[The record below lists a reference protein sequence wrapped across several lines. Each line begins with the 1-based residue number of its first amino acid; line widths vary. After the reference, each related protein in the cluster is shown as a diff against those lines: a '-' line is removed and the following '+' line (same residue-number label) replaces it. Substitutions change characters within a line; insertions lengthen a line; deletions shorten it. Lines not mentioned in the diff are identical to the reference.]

1 VATETAVPPDADAA
15 AVLRG
20 LAAQL
25 EAQPDFAEVT
35 ASLSAG
41 QAGSLGGVWGSSR
54 ALVAAALAR
63 RCGATLTI
71 VLPHAGEVDSLC
83 SDLAL
88 FTTAEAASLAAS
100 EGDADERVLQDQF
113 FGARQRL
120 LKRLAAHVAESL
132 RDSKLGVSEKLPYV
146 NEALRASE
154 ERLSERGGHVTGI
167 LPHVPAIVV
176 TSIQALLEPVPSAE
190 QLAAATR
197 RLAVGERLDPT
208 ELTHWLAERGAH
220 STTAVELP
228 GEFALRGGIL
238 DVFPPDAENPLRIEL
253 FDDEVESIREFD
265 VATQRS
271 LQSLSVAEVTVL
283 EPQAKFRTHFA
294 SYLPPGSWFMLVEPA
309 DLEEEGRHF
318 HRRLEKPEE
327 FFATSTALAE
337 AYKFPSVT
345 ASGVPAGSYDA
356 TAHLNFESVE
366 QFSGD
371 VARVR
376 GELDSASVGQEVY
389 LVCETEAEVARL
401 DEVFRETRMARDK
414 RLHFVLGRL
423 AHGFRMLAPSP
434 VIRGGVEQGD
444 DGANNGQQRI
454 ESLPLPLPSREGDK
468 SGGVVLISAAELFHR
483 HELAR
488 PAQRPT
494 GRAIDSF
501 LQLREGDL
509 VVHLAHGIG
518 RYRGLKLLDNQAGAE
533 EHLELEYAEG
543 TRIFVPTSKI
553 ELVQKYVGGRK
564 AKPKLAKVGGTAW
577 LRQKK
582 AAERAVEDLAVDM
595 LKVQAAREAR
605 SGIAFPAD
613 SPWQQE
619 FDAAFPYQ
627 ETPDQL
633 TAIEAIKGD
642 MQQHRPMD
650 RLLCG
655 DVGFGKT
662 EMAIRA
668 AFKAIDAG
676 YQVAVLV
683 PTTILA
689 EQHRRTFTQRMAEF
703 PFEIAALS
711 RFCTAKEERRIV
723 EGARAGS
730 IDLVIGTHRL
740 ASPDVQFQNLGL
752 VIIDEEQRFGV
763 AVKERLKALRAS
775 VDILTMTATPIPR
788 TLHMSLL
795 GVRSISNLET
805 PPKDRLAVET
815 RIARFDDAMIRHAV
829 LRELNREGQIYFVH
843 NRIHDIHKT
852 AHELER
858 IVPEA
863 RIGIGHG
870 QMKETELEEVMLGF
884 VRHEFDILLATTIV
898 ESGLD
903 IPNANTIFID
913 DADRYGLADLHQ
925 LRGRVG
931 RYKHRAYCYLL
942 VDQKRHLSPES
953 ARRLRAIEEFNQMGA
968 GFALAMRDLELRGAG
983 NLLGTQQSGHIAA
996 VGYELYCALL
1006 EKTVRE
1012 LKQLPPREAV
1022 DASIELPVA
1031 AYFPERYL
1039 PDMRT
1044 KIDLYRR
1051 LAQIATEP
1059 ELDEFASELADRFG
1073 AVPPPVEQLVELAR
1087 LRLWAHRWRIDS
1099 IHLEGRYAVL
1109 GYSDRSQLERLLARS
1124 GGALRVAD
1132 QRSAY
1137 LPLDGQEGDVNA
1149 VLSRLKSLLRPDGD
1163 GS

>member
-1 VATETAVPPDADAA
+1 MPTITSVAMETAAGEAADAGVA
-15 AVLRG
+15 LGG
-20 LAAQL
+20 LPAQL
-25 EAQPDFAEVT
+25 ATHADFSDVL
-35 ASLSAG
+35 ASLAAG
-41 QAGSLGGVWGSSR
+41 QAGTLGGVWGSSR
-54 ALVAAALAR
+54 ALVAAALGQH
-63 RCGATLTI
+63 CPQTLTV
-71 VLPHAGEVDSLC
+71 VLPHAADVDSLID
-83 SDLAL
+83 DLAL
-88 FTTAEAASLAAS
+88 FTNAEVEAFPAT
-100 EGDADERVLQDQF
+100 EGDAGDRVVQDEN
-113 FGARQRL
+113 FGGRQRL
-120 LKRLAAHVAESL
+120 IKRL
-132 RDSKLGVSEKLPYV
+132 VSGSAP
-146 NEALRASE
+146 R
-154 ERLSERGGHVTGI
+154 
-167 LPHVPAIVV
+167 IVV
-176 TSIQALLEPVPSAE
+176 TSIQSLLQPLPSVE
-190 QLAAATR
+190 QLAAATQR
-197 RLAVGERLDPT
+197 IAVGERLDL
-208 ELTHWLAERGAH
+208 EAFTHWLAARGCQG
-220 STTAVELP
+220 TTAVELA
-228 GEFALRGGIL
+228 GEFSLRGGIL
-238 DVFPPDAENPLRIEL
+238 DVFPPDATDPLRIEL
-253 FDDEVESIREFD
+253 FDEEVESIRTFD

-271 LQSLSVAEVTVL
+271 LESLSTANVTVL
-283 EPQAKFRTHFA
+283 TADAKLRTHFA
-294 SYLPPGSWFMLVEPA
+294 SYLPAGSWFMLVEPA
-309 DLEEEGRHF
+309 DLEEEGKHY
-318 HRRLEKPEE
+318 HRRLEHPEDY
-327 FFATSTALAE
+327 FATSVTLAE
-337 AYKFPSVT
+337 VFKFPSVT
-345 ASGVPAGSYDA
+345 AAGVPAGSYET
-356 TAHLNFESVE
+356 TAHLQFESVE

-371 VARVR
+371 VTRVR
-376 GELDSASVGQEVY
+376 GELESAATGQQVY
-389 LVCETEAEVARL
+389 LICDTDAEVERL
-401 DEVFRETRMARDK
+401 GDVFRETK
-414 RLHFVLGRL
+414 LSQEGRLHFVRGRL
-423 AHGFRMLAPSP
+423 AHGFRVLSTT
-434 VIRGGVEQGD
+434 G
-444 DGANNGQQRI
+444 
-454 ESLPLPLPSREGDK
+454 SEGII
-468 SGGVVLISAAELFHR
+468 LISAAELFHR
-483 HELAR
+483 TELSR
-488 PAQRPT
+488 PTQRPT

-518 RYRGLKLLDNQAGAE
+518 RYRGLKLLDKEAGAE

-564 AKPKLAKVGGTAW
+564 AKPALAKIGGTAW

-595 LKVQAAREAR
+595 LQVQAAREAR
-605 SGIAFPAD
+605 PGITFPAD
-613 SPWQQE
+613 TPWQQE

-633 TAIEAIKGD
+633 TAIAAIKQD
-642 MQQHRPMD
+642 MQLSKPMD

-703 PFEIAALS
+703 PFQIAAVS
-711 RFCTAKEERRIV
+711 RFCTAKEEREILKQTAD
-723 EGARAGS
+723 GT
-730 IDLVIGTHRL
+730 IDLLIGTHRL
-740 ASPDVQFQNLGL
+740 ASPDVKFQNLGL

-775 VDILTMTATPIPR
+775 VDVLTMTATPIPR

-805 PPKDRLAVET
+805 APKDRLAVET
-815 RIARFDDAMIRHAV
+815 RVARFDDAMIRHAI
-829 LRELNREGQIYFVH
+829 LRELNRGGQAYFVH
-843 NRIHDIHKT
+843 NRIHDIQKV
-852 AHELER
+852 AHELQR

-863 RIGIGHG
+863 TIGIGHG
-870 QMKETELEEVMLGF
+870 QLSESELEDVMLGF
-884 VRHEFDILLATTIV
+884 VRHQFDILLATTIV

-942 VDQKRHLSPES
+942 VDQKRHLSAEA
-953 ARRLRAIEEFNQMGA
+953 ARRLRAIEEFSQMGA

-1006 EKTVRE
+1006 EKAVRE
-1012 LKQLPPREAV
+1012 LKKLPPKESV
-1022 DASIELPVA
+1022 DVSVDLPVA

-1051 LAQIATEP
+1051 LARIGAES
-1059 ELDEFASELADRFG
+1059 ELDDLRAELADRFG
-1073 AVPPPVEQLVELAR
+1073 EAPPPVEQLIELAR
-1087 LRLWAHRWRIDS
+1087 LRIWAHQHLLEA
-1099 IHLEGRYAVL
+1099 IHLEGKYAVL
-1109 GYSDRSQLERLLARS
+1109 TYSNRGPLSRLVERS

-1132 QRSAY
+1132 ARSAY
-1137 LPLDGQEGDVNA
+1137 LVLGPDADDPDR
-1149 VLSRLKSLLRPDGD
+1149 VLSRLKSLLRPIASD
-1163 GS
+1163 S

>member
-1 VATETAVPPDADAA
+1 MATDTAEAAVADAA
-15 AVLRG
+15 NVLRG
-20 LAAQL
+20 LPIQL
-25 EAQPDFAEVT
+25 ESHAGFSEVLT
-35 ASLSAG
+35 SLAAG
-41 QAGSLGGVWGSSR
+41 QSGTLGGVWGSSR
-54 ALVAAALAR
+54 ALVAASLAR
-63 RCGATLTI
+63 RCPATLVV
-71 VLPHAGEVDSLC
+71 VLPHTNEVDALAD
-83 SDLAL
+83 DLSL
-88 FTTAEAASLAAS
+88 FT
-100 EGDADERVLQDQF
+100 DADCERLPAWESDAGARLVYDET
-113 FGARQRL
+113 FGQRQRL
-120 LKRLAAHVAESL
+120 LKRLAES
-132 RDSKLGVSEKLPYV
+132 S
-146 NEALRASE
+146 
-154 ERLSERGGHVTGI
+154 RGLTTRRGS
-167 LPHVPAIVV
+167 AIVV
-176 TSIQALLEPVPSAE
+176 TSIQSLLQPLPSQE
-190 QLAAATR
+190 EFAAATH
-197 RLAVGERLDPT
+197 RLAVGERLD
-208 ELTHWLAERGAH
+208 LNAFTHWLAERGCH
-220 STTAVELP
+220 GTTAVEQP
-228 GEFALRGGIL
+228 GEFSLRGGIL
-238 DVFPPDAENPLRIEL
+238 DVFPPDALDPLRVEL
-253 FDDEVESIREFD
+253 FDEEVESIRTFD

-271 LQSLSVAEVTVL
+271 LESLATADVTVL
-283 EPQAKFRTHFA
+283 DLNAKFRTSFT
-294 SYLPPGSWFMLVEPA
+294 SYLPEGSWFMLVEPT

-318 HRRLEKPEE
+318 HRRLEHPEDY
-327 FFATSTALAE
+327 FATSTILRE

-345 ASGVPAGSYDA
+345 ASGVPAGSYET
-356 TAHLNFESVE
+356 TAHLQFESVE

-376 GELDSASVGQEVY
+376 TELESAASGQQVY
-389 LVCETEAEVARL
+389 LVCDTDAEVERL
-401 DEVFRETRMARDK
+401 REVFGETKLMQEG
-414 RLHFVLGRL
+414 RLHFARGRL
-423 AHGFRMLAPSP
+423 AHGFRVLNTNLPAPSP
-434 VIRGGVEQGD
+434 LRGGLGRGDEAGTDDDTGTRFLTPPLTPPPQGEE
-444 DGANNGQQRI
+444 NG
-454 ESLPLPLPSREGDK
+454 ESGISPAAT
-468 SGGVVLISAAELFHR
+468 GVILISAAELFHR
-483 HELAR
+483 QELAR

-518 RYRGLKLLDNQAGAE
+518 RYRGLKLLDKDDRAE

-564 AKPKLAKVGGTAW
+564 AKPTLAKIGGTAW

-595 LKVQAAREAR
+595 LQLQAAREAR
-605 SGIAFPAD
+605 PGIAFPGD
-613 SPWQQE
+613 TPWQQE

-633 TAIEAIKGD
+633 SAIDAIKAD
-642 MQQHRPMD
+642 MQQAKPMD

-703 PFEIAALS
+703 PFSIAAIS
-711 RFCTAKEERRIV
+711 RFCTAKEERQILQ
-723 EGARAGS
+723 GTANGS
-730 IDLVIGTHRL
+730 VDLLIGTHRL

-775 VDILTMTATPIPR
+775 VDVLTMTATPIPR

-805 PPKDRLAVET
+805 APKDRLAVET
-815 RIARFDDAMIRHAV
+815 RIARFDDALIRHAI
-829 LRELNREGQIYFVH
+829 LRELNRDGQIYFVH
-843 NRIHDIHKT
+843 NRIHDIQKV
-852 AHELER
+852 AHELAR

-870 QMKETELEEVMLGF
+870 QMNETDLEEVMLGF

-942 VDQKRHLSPES
+942 VDQGRHLSTEA
-953 ARRLRAIEEFNQMGA
+953 ARRLRAIEEFSQMGA

-1012 LKQLPPREAV
+1012 LKQLPPRDSV
-1022 DASIELPVA
+1022 DVSIDLPVA
-1031 AYFPERYL
+1031 AFFPERYL

-1051 LAQIATEP
+1051 LARIAGEA
-1059 ELDEFASELADRFG
+1059 ELDDFRVELADRFG
-1073 AVPPPVEQLVELAR
+1073 ELPAPVEQLIEMAR
-1087 LRLWAHRWRIDS
+1087 LRIWAHRRKVEAV
-1099 IHLEGRYAVL
+1099 HLEGKYAVL
-1109 GYSDRSQLERLLARS
+1109 TYSSRPEITRLVARS
-1124 GGALRVAD
+1124 EGKLRIAD
-1132 QRSAY
+1132 ARSAY
-1137 LPLDGQEGDVNA
+1137 LPLDGQAADPDA
-1149 VLSRLKSLLRPDGD
+1149 VLARLKSLLRPEGFD
-1163 GS
+1163 S

>member
-1 VATETAVPPDADAA
+1 MATETLPANVADATGA
-15 AVLRG
+15 LRG
-20 LAAQL
+20 LPAQL
-25 EAQPDFAEVT
+25 ESHSGFSDVLV
-35 ASLSAG
+35 SLAAG
-41 QAGSLGGVWGSSR
+41 HSGTLGGVWGSSR

-63 RCGATLTI
+63 RCPATLVV
-71 VLPHAGEVDSLC
+71 VLPHANEVDPLC
-83 SDLAL
+83 DDLKL
-88 FTTAEAASLAAS
+88 FT
-100 EGDADERVLQDQF
+100 DADGERLPAWETGVGERLVYDET
-113 FGARQRL
+113 FGQRQRL
-120 LKRLAAHVAESL
+120 IKRFAK
-132 RDSKLGVSEKLPYV
+132 DS
-146 NEALRASE
+146 
-154 ERLSERGGHVTGI
+154 RGLTARRS
-167 LPHVPAIVV
+167 PAIVV
-176 TSIQALLEPVPSAE
+176 TSIQSLLQPLPSRE
-190 QLAAATR
+190 ELAAATQQI
-197 RLAVGERLDPT
+197 AVGQRLDLDAFT
-208 ELTHWLAERGAH
+208 RWLAERGCH
-220 STTAVELP
+220 GTTAVEQP
-228 GEFALRGGIL
+228 GEFSLRGGIL
-238 DVFPPDAENPLRIEL
+238 DIFPPDAVDPIRVEL
-253 FDDEVESIREFD
+253 FDDEVESIRAFD
-265 VATQRS
+265 VETQRS
-271 LQSLSVAEVTVL
+271 LESLDAADVTVL
-283 EPQAKFRTHFA
+283 DLNAKFRTPFT
-294 SYLPPGSWFMLVEPA
+294 SYMPEDSWFMLVEPS
-309 DLEEEGRHF
+309 DLDEEGRHF
-318 HRRLEKPEE
+318 HRRLEHPEDY
-327 FFATSTALAE
+327 FATSTILRE

-345 ASGVPAGSYDA
+345 ASGVPAGSYET
-356 TAHLNFESVE
+356 TAHLQFESVE

-371 VARVR
+371 VGRVR
-376 GELDSASVGQEVY
+376 TELDSAAAGQQVY
-389 LVCETEAEVARL
+389 LVCDTDAEAERL
-401 DEVFRETRMARDK
+401 SEVFGETRLMQEG
-414 RLHFVLGRL
+414 RLHFARGRL
-423 AHGFRMLAPSP
+423 AHGFRMLYSPAILAGRVPAEQVDEAPDAPARMAGLSN
-434 VIRGGVEQGD
+434 RGL
-444 DGANNGQQRI
+444 I
-454 ESLPLPLPSREGDK
+454 
-468 SGGVVLISAAELFHR
+468 LISAAELFHR
-483 HELAR
+483 QELAR
-488 PAQRPT
+488 PSQRPT

-518 RYRGLKLLDNQAGAE
+518 RYRGLKLLDKEDRAE

-543 TRIFVPTSKI
+543 TRIFVPSSKI

-564 AKPKLAKVGGTAW
+564 AKPSLAKIGGTAW

-595 LKVQAAREAR
+595 LKLQAAREAR
-605 SGIAFPAD
+605 PGIAFPSD
-613 SPWQQE
+613 TPWQQE

-633 TAIEAIKGD
+633 AAITAVKAD
-642 MQQHRPMD
+642 MQQPKPMD

-662 EMAIRA
+662 EVAMRS

-703 PFEIAALS
+703 PFQIAAVS
-711 RFCTAKEERRIV
+711 RFCTAKEEREILKGTA
-723 EGARAGS
+723 EGS
-730 IDLVIGTHRL
+730 VDLLIGTHRL
-740 ASPDVQFQNLGL
+740 ASADVKFQNLGL

-775 VDILTMTATPIPR
+775 VDVLTMTATPIPR

-805 PPKDRLAVET
+805 APKDRLAVET
-815 RIARFDDAMIRHAV
+815 RIARFDEALVRHAI
-829 LRELNREGQIYFVH
+829 LRELNRDGQVYFVH
-843 NRIHDIHKT
+843 NRVQDIQKV
-852 AHELER
+852 AHELQR

-870 QMKETELEEVMLGF
+870 QMNESELEEVMLGF

-942 VDQKRHLSPES
+942 VDQARHLSSEA
-953 ARRLRAIEEFNQMGA
+953 ARRLRAIEEFSQMGA

-1012 LKQLPPREAV
+1012 LKQLPPRESV
-1022 DASIELPVA
+1022 DVSIDLPVA

-1051 LAQIATEP
+1051 LARIAGEA
-1059 ELDEFASELADRFG
+1059 ELDDFRLELADRFG
-1073 AVPPPVEQLVELAR
+1073 ELPPPVEQLIELAR
-1087 LRLWAHRWRIDS
+1087 LRIWAHRRKLEAV
-1099 IHLEGRYAVL
+1099 HLEGKYAVL
-1109 GYSDRSQLERLLARS
+1109 TYSNRTELNRLVTRS
-1124 GGALRVAD
+1124 GGQLRVAD
-1132 QRSAY
+1132 ARSAY
-1137 LPLDGQEGDVNA
+1137 LPLDGQAADPEA
-1149 VLSRLKSLLRPDGD
+1149 VLARLKSLLRPEAIA
-1163 GS
+1163 S

>member
-1 VATETAVPPDADAA
+1 METAAGETVDASAA
-15 AVLRG
+15 LRR
-20 LAAQL
+20 LPAQL
-25 EAQPDFAEVT
+25 ATHADFSEVL
-35 ASLSAG
+35 ASLAAG
-41 QAGSLGGVWGSSR
+41 QAGTLGGVWGSSR
-54 ALVAAALAR
+54 ALVAAALGQHCPR
-63 RCGATLTI
+63 TLTV
-71 VLPHAGEVDSLC
+71 VLPHAADVDSLVD
-83 SDLAL
+83 DLTL
-88 FTTAEAASLAAS
+88 FTDLEVEAFPATEADA
-100 EGDADERVLQDQF
+100 GDRVVQDEN
-113 FGARQRL
+113 FGQRQRL
-120 LKRLAAHVAESL
+120 IKRLV
-132 RDSKLGVSEKLPYV
+132 
-146 NEALRASE
+146 
-154 ERLSERGGHVTGI
+154 GGSA
-167 LPHVPAIVV
+167 PRIVV
-176 TSIQALLEPVPSAE
+176 TSIQSLLQPLPSVE
-190 QLAAATR
+190 QLAAATQR
-197 RLAVGERLDPT
+197 IAVGKRLDLEAFT
-208 ELTHWLAERGAH
+208 RWLAARGCRG
-220 STTAVELP
+220 TTAVELA
-228 GEFALRGGIL
+228 GEFSLRGGIL
-238 DVFPPDAENPLRIEL
+238 DVFPPDATDPLRIEL
-253 FDDEVESIREFD
+253 FDEEVESIRTFD

-271 LQSLSVAEVTVL
+271 LESLSTADVTVL
-283 EPQAKFRTHFA
+283 GAEAKLRTHFA
-294 SYLPPGSWFMLVEPA
+294 GYLPTGSWFMLVEPS
-309 DLEEEGRHF
+309 DLEEEGKHY
-318 HRRLEKPEE
+318 HRRLEHPEDY
-327 FFATSTALAE
+327 FATSTTLAE
-337 AYKFPSVT
+337 VFKFPSVT
-345 ASGVPAGSYDA
+345 AAGVPAGSYET
-356 TAHLNFESVE
+356 TAHLQFESVE

-376 GELDSASVGQEVY
+376 GELESAATGQHVY
-389 LVCETEAEVARL
+389 LVCDTEAEVERL
-401 DEVFRETRMARDK
+401 SEVFRETKLARDG
-414 RLHFVLGRL
+414 RLHFARGRL
-423 AHGFRMLAPSP
+423 AHGFRVLSP
-434 VIRGGVEQGD
+434 NGG
-444 DGANNGQQRI
+444 DGI
-454 ESLPLPLPSREGDK
+454 IL
-468 SGGVVLISAAELFHR
+468 VSAAELFHR
-483 HELAR
+483 TELSR

-518 RYRGLKLLDNQAGAE
+518 RYRGLKLLDKEAGAE

-564 AKPKLAKVGGTAW
+564 AKPTLAKIGGTAW

-595 LKVQAAREAR
+595 LQVQAAREAR
-605 SGIAFPAD
+605 PGISFPAD
-613 SPWQQE
+613 TPWQQE

-633 TAIEAIKGD
+633 TAIAAIKQD
-642 MQQHRPMD
+642 MQLAKPMD

-703 PFEIAALS
+703 PFQIAAVS
-711 RFCTAKEERRIV
+711 RFCTAKEEREILKKTAD
-723 EGARAGS
+723 GT
-730 IDLVIGTHRL
+730 IDLLIGTHRL
-740 ASPDVQFQNLGL
+740 ASPDVRFQNLGL

-775 VDILTMTATPIPR
+775 VDVLTMTATPIPR

-805 PPKDRLAVET
+805 APKDRLAVET
-815 RIARFDDAMIRHAV
+815 RIARFDDALVRHAI
-829 LRELNREGQIYFVH
+829 LRELNRGGQAYFVH
-843 NRIHDIHKT
+843 NRIHDIQKV
-852 AHELER
+852 AHELQR

-863 RIGIGHG
+863 TIGIGHG
-870 QMKETELEEVMLGF
+870 QLSETELEDVMLGF

-942 VDQKRHLSPES
+942 VDQKRHLSAEA
-953 ARRLRAIEEFNQMGA
+953 ARRLRAIEEFSQMGA

-1006 EKTVRE
+1006 EKAVRD
-1012 LKQLPPREAV
+1012 LKKLPPKDSV
-1022 DASIELPVA
+1022 DVSVDLPVA

-1051 LAQIATEP
+1051 LARISTESDL
-1059 ELDEFASELADRFG
+1059 EEFRSELADRFG
-1073 AVPPPVEQLVELAR
+1073 ELPPPVEQLVELGR
-1087 LRLWAHRWRIDS
+1087 LRIWAHRRQLEA
-1099 IHLEGRYAVL
+1099 IHLEGKYAVL
-1109 GYSDRSQLERLLARS
+1109 TYASRRELNRLVERSS
-1124 GGALRVAD
+1124 GSLRVAD
-1132 QRSAY
+1132 AQSAY
-1137 LPLDGQEGDVNA
+1137 L
-1149 VLSRLKSLLRPDGD
+1149 VLGADADDPDRVLARLKSLLRPNEAD
-1163 GS
+1163 S